1 MEVLLLFVALLQ
13 EPVSSTLYGP
23 WFLTGTVGGS
33 VTHQCFYPITPSNKH
48 DRKYWCKRASNGV
61 CYTIVSTTGYVSKGH
76 VGRVSLEDIPQNGT
90 FMVTMT
96 ELESSDTGTYRCGIG
111 STNRDLYVSLNLT
124 VSEDLGAPKL
134 AELLHGELRGS
145 VTVPCPPGD
154 TRNGTKRFW
163 CKVGSAGCALIAD
176 THGYVAKRYEG
187 RIFITPQDSSGAFK
201 VLIND
206 LRKEDTGLYRCGTGR
221 LGGQDSLQDVAL
233 QVTTASSRP
242 RSPKFLSGTVGGSL
256 SVRCH
261 HDPQGSYETKY
272 LCRWKAASCSL
283 LLDLDGFVHESYKGR
298 IRIASSDQ
306 EKGTYTVV
314 MGPLREDDAGWY
326 WCGARSGHTEHTS
339 AVKLLIQKGTCTS
352 QNPETYTLGNP
363 ILPSSLAAYSTPTQ
377 RSTAGTRNTAG
388 TTYTVGTTYTTG
400 TKYTAGTTGTTG
412 TQLPTAPPS
421 TSVTSRSSIY
431 HKSSS
436 GESHLLPVV
445 LSALLLLIF
454 ITIAILVLAKIKL
467 QKETGQERSILGH
480 AEAVLVQA
488 GLNPAKK
495 QMEETGSPAEAN
507 GCKTDSS
514 KCRIIYA
521 ILGRFRRTSLCG
533 SCEEKNTF
541 QHN

>member
-13 EPVSSTLYGP
+13 ELVSSTLYGP
-23 WFLTGTVGGS
+23 RFLTGTVGGS
-33 VTHQCFYPITPSNKH
+33 VTHQCFYSITPANKH
-48 DRKYWCKRASNGV
+48 DRKYWCKRASDGV

-76 VGRVSLEDIPQNGT
+76 LGRVSLKDIPENGT

-96 ELESSDTGTYRCGIG
+96 QLESSDTGTYRCGIG
-111 STNRDLYVSLNLT
+111 STNQDLYVSLNLM
-124 VSEDLGAPKL
+124 VSEDLGTPRL

-145 VTVPCPPGD
+145 VTIPCPPGD

-163 CKVGSAGCALIAD
+163 CKVGSTGCTLIAD
-176 THGYVAKRYEG
+176 TNGYVVKSYEG

-206 LRKEDTGLYRCGTGR
+206 LRKEDAGLYRCGTGS
-221 LGGQDSLQDVAL
+221 LGSRDSPWDVAL

-242 RSPKFLSGTVGGSL
+242 RRPKFLSGAVGGSL

-261 HDPQGSYETKY
+261 HNPQGSYEAKY

-283 LLDLDGFVHESYKGR
+283 LVDLDGFVHESYEGR
-298 IRIASSDQ
+298 IRIASSDE
-306 EKGTYTVV
+306 EKGMYTVV

-352 QNPETYTLGNP
+352 QNPETYTLVNP
-363 ILPSSLAAYSTPTQ
+363 ILPSSLAAYSMPTQ
-377 RSTAGTRNTAG
+377 RNTAG
-388 TTYTVGTTYTTG
+388 TRYTVGTTYTTG
-400 TKYTAGTTGTTG
+400 TKYAAGTMGTTGTSI
-412 TQLPTAPPS
+412 QLPTASPG
-421 TSVTSRSSIY
+421 TLVTSRSSIY
-431 HKSSS
+431 HESSS

-454 ITIAILVLAKIKL
+454 ITIAILVLTKIKL
-467 QKETGQERSILGH
+467 QKKTGQERSTLGH

-488 GLNPAKK
+488 GLNPAKE
-495 QMEETGSPAEAN
+495 QMEETGTNS
-507 GCKTDSS
+507 CKTDSS
-514 KCRIIYA
+514 KRRIIYA

-533 SCEEKNTF
+533 SYEEKNTF
-541 QHN
+541 QQN

>member
-1 MEVLLLFVALLQ
+1 VPTLSQCSHRSQPVVLGL
-13 EPVSSTLYGP
+13 TLYGP

-111 STNRDLYVSLNLT
+111 STNRDLY
-124 VSEDLGAPKL
+124 
-134 AELLHGELRGS
+134 
-145 VTVPCPPGD
+145 
-154 TRNGTKRFW
+154 
-163 CKVGSAGCALIAD
+163 
-176 THGYVAKRYEG
+176 
-187 RIFITPQDSSGAFK
+187 
-201 VLIND
+201 
-206 LRKEDTGLYRCGTGR
+206 
-221 LGGQDSLQDVAL
+221 DVAL

-326 WCGARSGHTEHTS
+326 WCG
-339 AVKLLIQKGTCTS
+339 
-352 QNPETYTLGNP
+352 PE
-363 ILPSSLAAYSTPTQ
+363 
-377 RSTAGTRNTAG
+377 AGTW
-388 TTYTVGTTYTTG
+388 
-400 TKYTAGTTGTTG
+400 
-412 TQLPTAPPS
+412 S
-421 TSVTSRSSIY
+421 TR
-431 HKSSS
+431 
-436 GESHLLPVV
+436 LL
-445 LSALLLLIF
+445 
-454 ITIAILVLAKIKL
+454 
-467 QKETGQERSILGH
+467 
-480 AEAVLVQA
+480 
-488 GLNPAKK
+488 
-495 QMEETGSPAEAN
+495 
-507 GCKTDSS
+507 
-514 KCRIIYA
+514 
-521 ILGRFRRTSLCG
+521 
-533 SCEEKNTF
+533 
-541 QHN
+541 